1 VPQAGENGP
10 QARGQVR
17 FGLKLRL
24 NYSLSGVRCSK
35 SRTAL
40 SMRTTAA
47 GIFVFNIP
55 ADFHKHLM
63 SAFGGKADIEIS
75 GRDVCF

>member
-1 VPQAGENGP
+1 
-10 QARGQVR
+10 
-17 FGLKLRL
+17 
-24 NYSLSGVRCSK
+24 
-35 SRTAL
+35 
-40 SMRTTAA
+40 MRTTAA